1 MNITFR
7 DGFAIVK
14 NSPKNAWSKE
24 PEEAWIDRVL
34 SIPPQEE
41 RGFRPVGGTEVD
53 LLLGEEKIRL
63 FVAPQ
68 RVRVLRSL
76 IRTKKNGD
84 ALSRHRKGDG
94 AGVIFVDPEGS
105 GFLLTRKDDLH
116 PNARCRGKL
125 SLVSGS
131 LDPGESFE
139 EGISRE
145 ICEEIK
151 RLGLVDL
158 SLISMCEE
166 DHRTI
171 PCVQWPGEYRMS
183 VFTVYLD
190 DFSGWKNA
198 WLYDGLLS
206 EGNPAFLSMS
216 EAVSLFER
224 ERADPGCEF
233 VASHHL
239 ALERHL
245 R

>member
-1 MNITFR
+1 M
-7 DGFAIVK
+7 
-14 NSPKNAWSKE
+14 
-24 PEEAWIDRVL
+24 
-34 SIPPQEE
+34 
-41 RGFRPVGGTEVD
+41 GGSEVD
-53 LLLGEEKIRL
+53 VVLGRENTRL
-63 FVAPQ
+63 FLPPQ

-76 IRTKKNGD
+76 IQKKTDG
-84 ALSRHRKGDG
+84 ALGRHRKGDG

-151 RLGLVDL
+151 RPGLVDL

-190 DFSGWKNA
+190 DFWEWKHA
-198 WLYDGLLS
+198 WLYGDVLS
-206 EGNPAFLSMS
+206 EASPVFLSRN
-216 EAVSLFER
+216 EAFSLLER